1 MGWFDDTLGYFKDV
15 FKYDLPV
22 LPGNVLG
29 GGLSI
34 PGYYTPREAAK
45 GYGALAAALPVGAL
59 AGKVLGGAPGLAA
72 GIGRPPIPVHTP
84 TFAPS
89 TPTDRPRP
97 SMLDAVV
104 PGTRR
109 RTAYGTLTRGKTLG
123 QLFKETA
130 IREGTR
136 ELKTRLKRR
145 KSSRTGGALPR
156 RRKSRPRATSGESV
170 LDYEPPKKRRRST
183 KPPSRKQLAARRR
196 FAEMAR
202 ARARSRRR

>member
-1 MGWFDDTLGYFKDV
+1 MSWWDDLKTGLKTAWEF
-15 FKYDLPV
+15 DLPITGTPWGPASAKDLLKAGGGIAASLPILYGAGS
-22 LPGNVLG
+22 LPGVKEFLK
-29 GGLSI
+29 
-34 PGYYTPREAAK
+34 PGI
-45 GYGALAAALPVGAL
+45 
-59 AGKVLGGAPGLAA
+59 AA
-72 GIGRPPIPVHTP
+72 GIGRPPVPVHTP

-123 QLFKETA
+123 QVVKETA
-130 IREGTR
+130 IREGTK

-145 KSSRTGGALPR
+145 KSSRTGGASPR
-156 RRKSRPRATSGESV
+156 RRKSRFRATSGESL